1 MKGRGTTCVIP
12 RRQQQCGRR
21 RRTGT
26 GMPSPPFGPAIIA
39 ISAGPG
45 AGCPANR
52 CQEWT
57 TAPGAFRCRTDR
69 HPGRES
75 PHGPCCARGAGWCW
89 PVLVGSPVCW
99 ARCCRVDSGVSTEK
113 HLRISLTLRNTRVG
127 ADPVLCSLANQTR
140 FACSTSHVYGQS
152 SDLMIA
158 RPRATWSVDI
168 ITVNP
173 QAGSRSHNVGWT
185 QSTQRLGGRRGH
197 PRNHLCGRFPTQ
209 HARFP
214 QNRINRGRVRG
225 ACREAARD
233 FWRVRSAG
241 QSLAPDG
248 VRLARLTKIRTRVQS
263 VTIKTME

>member
-1 MKGRGTTCVIP
+1 MKGRGTTCVFP

-45 AGCPANR
+45 QDVQPTGARSGPLHQVHSDAVPIAIRVEKALTDHAVHEALAGA
-52 CQEWT
+52 
-57 TAPGAFRCRTDR
+57 
-69 HPGRES
+69 GRE
-75 PHGPCCARGAGWCW
+75 PGLQG
-89 PVLVGSPVCW
+89 
-99 ARCCRVDSGVSTEK
+99 
-113 HLRISLTLRNTRVG
+113 
-127 ADPVLCSLANQTR
+127 NQAR
-140 FACSTSHVYGQS
+140 FACSTSHAYGQS

-197 PRNHLCGRFPTQ
+197 PRNHLCGRSQAQ

-214 QNRINRGRVRG
+214 RNRINRGRVRR

-263 VTIKTME
+263 ITIKTME